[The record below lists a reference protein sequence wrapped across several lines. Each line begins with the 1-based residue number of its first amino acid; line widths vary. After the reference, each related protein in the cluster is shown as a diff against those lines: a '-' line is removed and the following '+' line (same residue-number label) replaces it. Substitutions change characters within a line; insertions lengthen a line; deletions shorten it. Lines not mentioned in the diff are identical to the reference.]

1 MITGLH
7 ITKATINDVEALVAL
22 VNSVYR
28 GETSKQG
35 WTTEA
40 DLLDGQRTDVHSL
53 SEILQQKENIILKC
67 LDEDGFIIGSVL
79 LETRK
84 HYLYLGM
91 LTVRPDLQ
99 AKGIGR
105 KLIEASETFAKENGI
120 HKIIMTVISVRH
132 ELIAWYKRNGFVTT
146 GETKPFPTDV
156 KFGIQ
161 KQALE
166 FIVMKKEL

>member
-1 MITGLH
+1 M
-7 ITKATINDVEALVAL
+7 
-22 VNSVYR
+22 
-28 GETSKQG
+28 
-35 WTTEA
+35 
-40 DLLDGQRTDVHSL
+40 
-53 SEILQQKENIILKC
+53 LQKDNIILKC
-67 LDEDGFIIGSVL
+67 LDEDGTIIGSVL
-79 LETRK
+79 LETRT

-99 AKGIGR
+99 AKGIGK
-105 KLIEASETFAKENGI
+105 KLIQASETFAKENGI

-132 ELIAWYKRNGFVTT
+132 ELIEWYERNGFITT

-166 FIVMKKEL
+166 FIVMKKSI